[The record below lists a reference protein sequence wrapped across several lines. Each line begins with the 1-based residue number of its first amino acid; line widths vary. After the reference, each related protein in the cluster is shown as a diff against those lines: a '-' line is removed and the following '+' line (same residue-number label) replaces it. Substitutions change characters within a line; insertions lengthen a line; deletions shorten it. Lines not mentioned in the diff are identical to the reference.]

1 MEDYS
6 QLYQQGLYLSPNQHD
21 LLLAALSNTNQSQNR
36 GNSITSTHT
45 RTESSSTTSPQSRSN
60 TFDMSPSAFFD
71 SPGHD
76 ALGSG
81 QMGFGGESPFPDFDP
96 DAEFEFQDAEQLI
109 GELPDATISEE
120 PESREKRKSIDGDG
134 EEVESGKKR
143 RESEDKDKVVKRPG
157 RKPLTSEPTSKR
169 KAQNRAA
176 QRAFRERKE
185 RHLHDLEVKV
195 EELERAS
202 QSTHQEN
209 GQLRAEVE
217 RLQVE
222 VKEYRKRLSWLAS
235 GSGSGLSTMNSLH
248 STSRNL
254 SGITN
259 NDFYFDFPKFGDLPG
274 AHIFNNNGS
283 LVKLSQNK
291 SRENSS
297 VSSAPKPSTSD
308 FGIPGVLTVA
318 NSINA
323 NNAKTSNGANG
334 PPRPSSD
341 AHSNSFRPSSDNNSV
356 LDLSTTGNPLTS
368 TMNTSGYQ
376 HHAVGSS
383 TVSNSDSPSSS
394 SESHH
399 GQTSSLGTSP
409 EPCLNSPCGK
419 PNDQGPEAR
428 EEKNHSIDGEKSFCE
443 QLMLACGTVDDPVP
457 AAIKQCT
464 KSSQTQQYQTI
475 STQSVSF
482 DWLAQQNG
490 GQFDPVLFSD
500 YREPQDAI
508 LSQDFGTFFN
518 DAFPSPDLGSP
529 FQNLNDPPSSS
540 APKKDLVSEIDR
552 RLDDDDEV
560 VPGEDTSQMMTCT
573 KIWDRLQSMEKFH
586 NGQVDL
592 DDLCTELRTKARCS
606 ESGPVINKKDVD
618 AIIMER
624 VQKK

>member
-1 MEDYS
+1 
-6 QLYQQGLYLSPNQHD
+6 
-21 LLLAALSNTNQSQNR
+21 
-36 GNSITSTHT
+36 
-45 RTESSSTTSPQSRSN
+45 
-60 TFDMSPSAFFD
+60 MSPSAFFD

-76 ALGSG
+76 ASGSG
-81 QMGFGGESPFPDFDP
+81 QMGFAGESPPFLDFDP
-96 DAEFEFQDAEQLI
+96 DAEFDFQGAEQLI

-120 PESREKRKSIDGDG
+120 PESGEKRKSIDGDD
-134 EEVESGKKR
+134 EDVESGKKR

-157 RKPLTSEPTSKR
+157 RKPLTSEPTSVCMLLIHQHFYRSPAIILMSVMQKR

-185 RHLHDLEVKV
+185 RHLHDLETKV
-195 EELERAS
+195 EEMERAS

-222 VKEYRKRLSWLAS
+222 VREYRKRLSWLAS

-274 AHIFNNNGS
+274 AHIFNNGS
-283 LVKLSQNK
+283 LAKPTQNK

-297 VSSAPKPSTSD
+297 VSSAPRPSTSD
-308 FGIPGVLTVA
+308 FDIPGVLTVA

-323 NNAKTSNGANG
+323 NNAKTSDGA
-334 PPRPSSD
+334 RPSSD
-341 AHSNSFRPSSDNNSV
+341 AHSNSFRPSSKNNSM
-356 LDLSTTGNPLTS
+356 LNLSTTGNPLAS
-368 TMNTSGYQ
+368 TMNTSAYQ
-376 HHAVGSS
+376 HRAVGSS
-383 TVSNSDSPSSS
+383 TGSSSDSPSSS

-419 PNDQGPEAR
+419 PNDRGPEAR

-457 AAIKQCT
+457 AAIKHCT

-475 STQSVSF
+475 PTQSVSF

-552 RLDDDDEV
+552 RLDDDDDEV
-560 VPGEDTSQMMTCT
+560 VPGEDTSQMMSCT
-573 KIWDRLQSMEKFH
+573 KIWYAL
-586 NGQVDL
+586 
-592 DDLCTELRTKARCS
+592 LCIYILIYSFFSSLPSAFRPFWAVKHLCFFYPTCS
-606 ESGPVINKKDVD
+606 LNCN
-618 AIIMER
+618 
-624 VQKK
+624 